1 MDIVYL
7 VDIFEIN
14 RSSIGDLSFQCM
26 QIDNELSLLHQRETE
41 RKNIENITTVLQVRS
56 IGMSIDL
63 FESQLF

>member
-14 RSSIGDLSFQCM
+14 RSSIGDLSFPCM